1 MSGFS
6 NSPRTLTFMT
16 LEADPALPALTAP
29 PVAGINRLSAAD
41 TVRARIWLALEL
53 KLMAV
58 GDRLPTEPAIAEAL
72 DVSVATVRRALQ
84 SLADEGLV
92 ERRRGRTGGT
102 FVARNGPAVAPP
114 AGHPAHTFRADSVEV
129 HRLIDLRA
137 LAEDALSAAAAHAAC
152 EEQLNT
158 LSAIVAEAGAS
169 EDWTSYH
176 AADLR
181 FHETVA
187 EASHFEWALDSYCD
201 VLHRLYKYFIPYPIG
216 YLHEVNK
223 EHAQLVEALRA
234 HDSRAASQIARN
246 HVLTLHSTMFVGFS
260 ATSA

>member
-1 MSGFS
+1 MSEYS
-6 NSPRTLTFMT
+6 KRSRTLRFMT

-29 PVAGINRLSAAD
+29 AVAGINRLSAAD

-53 KLMAV
+53 ELMAV
-58 GDRLPTEPAIAEAL
+58 GDRLPSEPAIAEAL

-92 ERRRGRTGGT
+92 ERRRGRAGGT
-102 FVARNGPAVAPP
+102 FVVRNGPAVTPS
-114 AGHPAHTFRADSVEV
+114 AGHPVHTFRADSVEV

-137 LAEDALSAAAAHAAC
+137 LAEVALSAAAAHAAS
-152 EEQLNT
+152 EEQLDA
-158 LSAIVAEAGAS
+158 LSNIVAEAGATQ
-169 EDWTSYH
+169 DWTSFH

-187 EASHFEWALDSYCD
+187 KASHFDWALDSYCD
-201 VLHRLYKYFIPYPIG
+201 VLHRLYKYFIPYPIE

-223 EHAQLVEALRA
+223 EHGRLVEALRA
-234 HDSRAASQIARN
+234 RDSRAASQIARD

-260 ATSA
+260 TAPA